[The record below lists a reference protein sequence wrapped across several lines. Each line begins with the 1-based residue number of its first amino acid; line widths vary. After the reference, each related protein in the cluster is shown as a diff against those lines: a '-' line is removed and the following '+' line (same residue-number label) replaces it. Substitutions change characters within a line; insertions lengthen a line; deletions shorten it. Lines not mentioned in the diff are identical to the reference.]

1 MASENIAVMNN
12 AAAQRYEVQKDGF
25 LARLEYTQKDD
36 RIAFQHTEVPP
47 ELGGQG
53 IGSVLVRTALED
65 ARDQRLTVVPYCPFV
80 RSYIQRHQE
89 FLPLVAPAHRTR
101 LEQAPE

>member
-1 MASENIAVMNN
+1 MASENIAVTNN
-12 AAAQRYEVQKDGF
+12 ATAQRYEVQIDGR
-25 LARLEYTQKDD
+25 LARLEYTQKND

-53 IGSVLVRTALED
+53 IGGALVRTALED
-65 ARDQRLTVVPYCPFV
+65 AREQRLTVVPYCPFV

-89 FLPLVAPAHRTR
+89 FLSLVAPAHRAR
-101 LEQAPE
+101 MEQTPE